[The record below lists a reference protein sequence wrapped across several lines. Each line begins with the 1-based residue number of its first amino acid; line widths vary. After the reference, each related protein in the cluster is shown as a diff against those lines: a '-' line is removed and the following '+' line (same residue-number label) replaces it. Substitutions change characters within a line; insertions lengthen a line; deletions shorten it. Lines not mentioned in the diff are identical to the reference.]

1 MNDYDKVNYICERR
15 NYLLRQLERIEEQNS
30 SAKRRIFWISL
41 ALSILIV
48 IFLSTFAHASE
59 CLSSAKEVRA
69 VHGMSAHSY
78 WGYHV
83 EGYEGRR
90 CWSNVS
96 IAKEVM
102 RNAKS
107 ARPYHHDTKVR
118 KEVMPEKRPLETASE
133 VMQTH
138 TSESA
143 LSAAVTHT
151 EVVVNIDRVIDL
163 LLEHSCVDTEVMAWN
178 KLVDIAHDRWINEVC
193 STTKLQDRCPYQG
206 RQVPAR

>member
-1 MNDYDKVNYICERR
+1 MKYTWW
-15 NYLLRQLERIEEQNS
+15 LL
-30 SAKRRIFWISL
+30 AACGF
-41 ALSILIV
+41 ILIV
-48 IFLSTFAHASE
+48 LFGRFSHASE

-83 EGYEGRR
+83 DGHEGQR

-96 IAKEVM
+96 LAKEVM

-107 ARPYHHDTKVR
+107 VVRTHDTKVR

-133 VMQTH
+133 VVQTR
-138 TSESA
+138 TAESA

-151 EVVVNIDRVIDL
+151 EVVVNIDRVVDL
-163 LLEHSCVDTEVMAWN
+163 LLQHSCVDTEVMAWN

-193 STTKLQDRCPYQG
+193 STPKFQDRCPYQG

>member
-1 MNDYDKVNYICERR
+1 MNDYDKLHYIRKRR

-96 IAKEVM
+96 LAKEVM

-107 ARPYHHDTKVR
+107 ARPYNHDTKFR

-138 TSESA
+138 TAESA
-143 LSAAVTHT
+143 LSAAVLQPPTPAEQRIIALLT
-151 EVVVNIDRVIDL
+151 EMGWVDYLVRVNQI
-163 LLEHSCVDTEVMAWN
+163 VDNAYN
-178 KLVDIAHDRWINEVC
+178 RWINEVC
-193 STTKLQDRCPYQG
+193 STPKLQDRCAYQG
-206 RQVPAR
+206 R

>member
-1 MNDYDKVNYICERR
+1 MNDYDKLNYICERR

-41 ALSILIV
+41 ALSILII
-48 IFLSTFAHASE
+48 IFISTFAHASE

-83 EGYEGRR
+83 GGHEGRR
-90 CWSNVS
+90 CWSNVT

-102 RNAKS
+102 RVV
-107 ARPYHHDTKVR
+107 RPQIRAVDRKIR

-138 TSESA
+138 AAESA
-143 LSAAVTHT
+143 LSAAVTHS
-151 EVVVNIDRVIDL
+151 EVVVNIDRVVDL
-163 LLEHSCVDTEVMAWN
+163 LLEHSCVDMEVMAWN
-178 KLVDIAHDRWINEVC
+178 KLVDIAYDRWINEVC
-193 STTKLQDRCPYQG
+193 TTPKLQDRCPYQG

>member
-1 MNDYDKVNYICERR
+1 MNDYDKLHYIRKRR

-69 VHGMSAHSY
+69 IHGMSAHSY
-78 WGYHV
+78 WGLRVSGH
-83 EGYEGRR
+83 EGSR
-90 CWSNVS
+90 CWSSVP
-96 IAKEVM
+96 IAK
-102 RNAKS
+102 
-107 ARPYHHDTKVR
+107 TKKVGQRVTR
-118 KEVMPEKRPLETASE
+118 KEVAAEKRPLETASE
-133 VMQTH
+133 VMQTR
-138 TSESA
+138 TAESA
-143 LSAAVTHT
+143 LSAAVTHS

-163 LLEHSCVDTEVMAWN
+163 LLEHSCADMEVMAWN

-193 STTKLQDRCPYQG
+193 STPKLQDRCPYQG

>member
-1 MNDYDKVNYICERR
+1 MNDYDKLNYICERR
-15 NYLLRQLERIEEQNS
+15 NYLLRQLERIEEQDS

-41 ALSILIV
+41 ALSISIV

-59 CLSSAKEVRA
+59 CLSSAKQVRA

-83 EGYEGRR
+83 DGHEGQR

-102 RNAKS
+102 KVA
-107 ARPYHHDTKVR
+107 ARKTTRDIEKKLR

-138 TSESA
+138 TAESA
-143 LSAAVTHT
+143 LSAAVLQPPTPAEQRIIAILT
-151 EVVVNIDRVIDL
+151 EMGWVDYLVRVNKVL
-163 LLEHSCVDTEVMAWN
+163 
-178 KLVDIAHDRWINEVC
+178 DIAYDRWINEVC
-193 STTKLQDRCPYQG
+193 TTPKLQDRCPY
-206 RQVPAR
+206 